1 VARPRCCK
9 TLTLPS
15 GSLEARAVG
24 TAVTRPTRLVPG
36 DIVGVVAPAGVVD
49 ETRLQVGVE
58 AVRGLGFEVRLGA
71 SVRARAGY
79 LAGDDAARLADLGT
93 MLTDPTV
100 KAVFCARGGYG
111 SQRIVSRLAP
121 GALARTPKILMGY
134 SDVTALLAATLAAG
148 VVPIHGPM
156 VADDFARGLSGP
168 ALTHLGRLL
177 ADPGYRWQCPVPD
190 ALRPG
195 VARGRLVG
203 GCLTVLATTLGTP
216 WAIDTR
222 GAVLFLEDVHERA
235 YRLDR
240 LLLQLRQAGKLD
252 DVAGVVLG
260 TFEACG
266 PFDGVGPLDVIRDH
280 FRDAPYPVGFGMTA
294 GHLLAERDVSNWALP
309 LGVAVELDTDRGELR
324 ALDGAVV

>member
-1 VARPRCCK
+1 M
-9 TLTLPS
+9 
-15 GSLEARAVG
+15 G

-36 DIVGVVAPAGVVD
+36 DVVGIVAPAGVVD

-58 AVRGLGFEVRLGA
+58 AVRELGVEVRLGA

-79 LAGDDAARLADLGT
+79 LAGDDAARLADLES
-93 MLTDPTV
+93 MLADPVV
-100 KAVFCARGGYG
+100 KGVFCARGGYG
-111 SQRIVSRLAP
+111 SQRIVSQLAP
-121 GALARTPKILMGY
+121 DALARSPKIIMGY
-134 SDVTALLAATLAAG
+134 SDVTALLSATLAAG
-148 VVPIHGPM
+148 VVSVHGPM
-156 VADDFARGLSGP
+156 VADDLARGLS
-168 ALTHLGRLL
+168 ASARTHLERLL
-177 ADPGYRWQCPVPD
+177 FDPGYRWECPVPD

-216 WAIDTR
+216 WALDTR

-252 DVAGVVLG
+252 EVAGVVLG

-266 PFDGVGPLDVIRDH
+266 PFDGVAPLDVLRDH
-280 FRDAPYPVGFGMTA
+280 FCDAPYPVGFGLTA
-294 GHLLAERDVSNWALP
+294 GHLLAERDVPNWALP
-309 LGVAVELDTDRGELR
+309 LGVEVELDVGRGALR
-324 ALDGAVV
+324 ALGGAVA

>member
-1 VARPRCCK
+1 M
-9 TLTLPS
+9 
-15 GSLEARAVG
+15 
-24 TAVTRPTRLVPG
+24 
-36 DIVGVVAPAGVVD
+36 GVVAPAGVVD

-58 AVRGLGFEVRLGA
+58 AVRGLGVEVRLGA

-79 LAGDDAARLADLGT
+79 LAGDDAARLADLAT
-93 MLTDPTV
+93 MLGDPSV

-121 GALARTPKILMGY
+121 DALARGCKILMGY
-134 SDVTALLAATLAAG
+134 SDITALLTATLAAG
-148 VVPIHGPM
+148 VVSVHGPM
-156 VADDFARGLSGP
+156 VADDFARGLAAP
-168 ALTHLGRLL
+168 ARTHLERLL
-177 ADPGYRWQCPVPD
+177 FDPGYLWRHDVPD

-216 WAIDTR
+216 WAIETR
-222 GAVLFLEDVHERA
+222 GAILFLEDVHERA

-266 PFDGVGPLDVIRDH
+266 SFDGVSPLDVLRDH
-280 FRDAPYPVGFGMTA
+280 FRDAPYPVGFGLAA
-294 GHLLAERDVSNWALP
+294 GHLLAERDVPNWALP
-309 LGVAVELDTDRGELR
+309 LGVEVELDTRRGELR
-324 ALDGAVV
+324 ALEGAVA